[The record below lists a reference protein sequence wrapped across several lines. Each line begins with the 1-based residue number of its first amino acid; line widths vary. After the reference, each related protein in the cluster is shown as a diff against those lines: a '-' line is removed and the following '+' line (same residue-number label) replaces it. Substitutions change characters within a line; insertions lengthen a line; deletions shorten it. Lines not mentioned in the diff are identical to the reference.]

1 MVTSLAETG
10 NVKIRP
16 DPIRAIRASGKHI
29 ATGGHNSDLCIR
41 AGLFPHE
48 KPGNPGTPE
57 HIRKYRKLNQME
69 PGQIQVHPGL
79 QDDKSKFDKDHAYG
93 KPQFGSDHVDVVI
106 KAQNFSGLA
115 DKFND
120 TLESKYDSVKREP
133 LGKSFQRNYDWPEQ
147 TANGKTTFGLP
158 SKDCINAKE
167 LLYPQGGAAH
177 ETPEHAEMYK
187 RTHANYHPGEQRQRE
202 YDWNSNPVI

>member
-1 MVTSLAETG
+1 M
-10 NVKIRP
+10 
-16 DPIRAIRASGKHI
+16 
-29 ATGGHNSDLCIR
+29 
-41 AGLFPHE
+41 
-48 KPGNPGTPE
+48 
-57 HIRKYRKLNQME
+57 
-69 PGQIQVHPGL
+69 
-79 QDDKSKFDKDHAYG
+79 
-93 KPQFGSDHVDVVI
+93 I

-167 LLYPQGGAAH
+167 LLYPQGGASH